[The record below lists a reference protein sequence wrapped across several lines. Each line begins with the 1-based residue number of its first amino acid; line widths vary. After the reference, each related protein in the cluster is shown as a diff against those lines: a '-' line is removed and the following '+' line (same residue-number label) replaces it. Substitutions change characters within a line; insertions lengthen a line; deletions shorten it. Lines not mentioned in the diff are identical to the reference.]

1 MPLDTTVPGA
11 VPRGFDAFLREWERK
26 IGDGFP
32 QPTYSP
38 ATIGDFRV
46 RVRATTVSDVTI
58 TDVHGASA
66 IRSAGTPGGMED
78 QVRPY
83 VVGRGAWTLDGP
95 PGPGEDRRP
104 WERDELTVAERVLS
118 G

>member
-1 MPLDTTVPGA
+1 MSLDTTIPGA
-11 VPRGFDAFLREWERK
+11 APRGFDAFLREWERK

-38 ATIGDFRV
+38 AAIGDFRV
-46 RVRATTVSDVTI
+46 RARATRVSDVAI

-66 IRSAGTPGGMED
+66 IRSAGTPGGMEG
-78 QVRPY
+78 QVRLY
-83 VVGRGAWTLDGP
+83 VVGRGAWTLGGP
-95 PGPGEDRRP
+95 PDRGEGRRP